1 MKKSTIF
8 IYSFLFLLV
17 VFDISLRIYDLLQKN
32 PLEIYWHLDTKK
44 KIVALTFDDGPDPRY
59 TPEILNILK
68 KNKIKATFF
77 DIGSKMKQYP
87 LIVKRQVKEGHL
99 IGNHT
104 YTHPDLI
111 VESEKTVY
119 KELEETEKIIENET
133 GLRTYLFRPPKGL
146 LDSNI
151 FNSVQNLGYKIILWG
166 VGVENHS
173 LKTPQQLANRVI
185 ANTYPGTI
193 ILAHDGRLDRTKTVA
208 AVKIIISKLKKKGYK
223 FVTLK
228 EMFVK

>member
-8 IYSFLFLLV
+8 KSFLFLLV
-17 VFDISLRIYDLLQKN
+17 AFDIILRIYALRQKK
-32 PLEIYWHLDTKK
+32 PLEIYWHLNTKE
-44 KIVALTFDDGPDPRY
+44 KIVALTFDDGPDPRF
-59 TPEILNILK
+59 TPEILDILK

-77 DIGSKMKQYP
+77 DVGNKMKLYP
-87 LIVKRQVKEGHL
+87 QIVKRQVKEGHL

-111 VESEKTVY
+111 VEDEKTVY
-119 KELEETEKIIENET
+119 KELEETEKIIEKET
-133 GLRTYLFRPPKGL
+133 GYRTYLFRPPKGL

-151 FNSVQNLGYKIILWG
+151 FKAVQQFGYKIILWG
-166 VGVENHS
+166 IGVENHS
-173 LKTPQQLANRVI
+173 LKTPQELASRVI
-185 ANTYPGTI
+185 SNTYPGTI
-193 ILAHDGRLDRTKTVA
+193 ILAHDGRLNRTKTVA
-208 AVKIIISKLKKKGYK
+208 AVKIIISQLKKKGYK